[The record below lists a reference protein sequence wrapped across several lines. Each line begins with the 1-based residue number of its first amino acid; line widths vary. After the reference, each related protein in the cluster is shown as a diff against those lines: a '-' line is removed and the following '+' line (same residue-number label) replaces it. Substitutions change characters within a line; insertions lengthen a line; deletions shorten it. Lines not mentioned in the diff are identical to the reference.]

1 LDPFLRILTRSSS
14 DWFTS
19 AKTSNILST
28 LMARTP
34 DIAEQHNNIKFMC
47 QWFRT
52 QLRSNDDKDICNA
65 VSALMKFLKRDE
77 FRTLFAAEDGLLLLS
92 TILKTK
98 AKNFQ
103 LLYQTLF
110 ALWMLTYNHTVSI
123 QIASSKAITY
133 IIEVLKTQQ
142 KEKIIRLCL
151 STLTNC
157 LNNAYN
163 NEQMLDAG
171 IMKPLELLANKN
183 WGDEDIINDLKTL
196 REALEKNIVELS
208 SFDMYKKEV
217 LSVNLEWSPVH
228 RSERFWKENAH
239 KLEEENYKL
248 LGILKGYLT
257 AEVPNPIAT
266 AVACYDLG
274 EFGRI
279 HPRGRT
285 IIQQLGIKMPL
296 MLLME
301 DKDSEVK
308 KQALTAIQ
316 KIMVHNW
323 EYLM

>member
-14 DWFTS
+14 DWFTN

-28 LMARTP
+28 LMSRTHE
-34 DIAEQHNNIKFMC
+34 IVEQNVKFMC

-52 QLRSNDDKDICNA
+52 QLRSNDDKDVCNA
-65 VSALMKFLKRDE
+65 VGALMKFLKRDE
-77 FRTLFAAEDGLLLLS
+77 FRPLFAAEDGLLLLS

-103 LLYQTLF
+103 LIYQTLF
-110 ALWMLTYNHTVSI
+110 ALWMLTYNQAVSN

-133 IIEVLKTQQ
+133 IVEILKTQQ

-157 LNNAYN
+157 LNKAYN

-217 LSVNLEWSPVH
+217 LSGNLEWSPVH
-228 RSERFWKENAH
+228 RSERFWKENCH
-239 KLEEENYKL
+239 RFEEDNCKIL
-248 LGILKGYLT
+248 QILKSYLT
-257 AEVPNPIAT
+257 AEVPNSLVV
-266 AVACYDLG
+266 AVACYDIG

-301 DKDSEVK
+301 DKDTDVK